1 MYHFPCSSTPPD
13 SQIGPELSGISLGI
27 LGRYQYL
34 VKPHKS
40 HTSGASA
47 FEFGD
52 AADKG
57 PGTRFCLRVPAPPP
71 PIFWSET
78 FISVDIKL
86 LGGGVRGLVPYTR
99 IKQCATLNFPWETD
113 TYSQPGHRKIRCFL
127 NRQPPVFLLRR
138 PLEHIPHCF
147 SFEWAVIKGIDLE
160 MGGDKMTVR
169 ILSPLRTPIHFDSG
183 NI

>member
-1 MYHFPCSSTPPD
+1 MTLTSINQFALRNLHRPGFHPGARFLSLYRFPCSSPPPD

-40 HTSGASA
+40 HTSRASA

-78 FISVDIKL
+78 FIPVDIKFSGGRSSRTRTL
-86 LGGGVRGLVPYTR
+86 YTDKTMRNSELPLGDRHL
-99 IKQCATLNFPWETD
+99 
-113 TYSQPGHRKIRCFL
+113 
-127 NRQPPVFLLRR
+127 
-138 PLEHIPHCF
+138 
-147 SFEWAVIKGIDLE
+147 
-160 MGGDKMTVR
+160 
-169 ILSPLRTPIHFDSG
+169 
-183 NI
+183 